1 MSTAAAVPETWELS
15 GDDAWETLRT
25 TGRARL
31 AGDAFRRF
39 RAADGTSHARSMAFV
54 SMLIVIQGVII
65 MLGLASA
72 IGQGN
77 LTDLILRREP
87 APIETTSQP
96 VDIPPEKWIATEIAP
111 RHLQRLLPSIRFAAN

>member
-1 MSTAAAVPETWELS
+1 LSTAAAVPETWELS

-65 MLGLASA
+65 VLGLAST
-72 IGQGN
+72 IGQGE
-77 LTDLILRREP
+77 LRLGRERRDRPRGPLIVPPR
-87 APIETTSQP
+87 TS
-96 VDIPPEKWIATEIAP
+96 
-111 RHLQRLLPSIRFAAN
+111 R